1 MSPDAQSRVERGK
14 AFAPAAAHRAAL
26 RGPVFLPCPQH
37 ASQLAS
43 ASSFYGPCLCHSCLF
58 WVRAC
63 LYWRCFSGSGMA
75 RRRAR
80 GRIRDSGEFSPVSLA
95 VLGVISGCAWDWSGR
110 ILDAVLLL
118 AATRLHLG

>member
-26 RGPVFLPCPQH
+26 RGPVFLPCPQR
-37 ASQLAS
+37 AWQLAS
-43 ASSFYGPCLCHSCLF
+43 ASSFYGPRLCRSWVF
-58 WVRAC
+58 WGGAR
-63 LYWRCFSGSGMA
+63 LYWARFSRSGLA

-110 ILDAVLLL
+110 ILDALLLL
-118 AATRLHLG
+118 AGTRLHLG